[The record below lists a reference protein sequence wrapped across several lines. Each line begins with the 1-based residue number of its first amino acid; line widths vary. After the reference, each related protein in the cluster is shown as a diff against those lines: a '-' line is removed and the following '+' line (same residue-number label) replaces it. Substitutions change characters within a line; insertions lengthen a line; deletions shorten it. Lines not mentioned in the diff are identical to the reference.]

1 MPICQ
6 RKGLEQKMG
15 RSWHSCHFF
24 SQGPPQASCFLSVE
38 SWSLFFILCHSWPI
52 LVFFRLLFDP
62 FLGSQSL
69 RWSPSRSKDSLVGHD
84 ILATRFCIQTSL
96 MLEFLCSLWLP
107 SFCCCRLWN
116 CCLCCLCISLNFPS
130 LFWGSTLSSMSSL
143 VSDKEEIFNKILR
156 LRRLTVEEVN
166 CKSIVALCCEG
177 LTSISGDCVVRCHL
191 QFSHQI
197 CFALVV
203 HWPQVLV
210 QANSPRYRLVSWIH
224 LGSILCNLLLPP
236 RYRRADRLAD
246 SGGA

>member
-1 MPICQ
+1 MYGNCTVLSLSLSLS
-6 RKGLEQKMG
+6 LEKLKID
-15 RSWHSCHFF
+15 FE
-24 SQGPPQASCFLSVE
+24 A
-38 SWSLFFILCHSWPI
+38 I
-52 LVFFRLLFDP
+52 LLFIGRAVP
-62 FLGSQSL
+62 QFLCQVDL
-69 RWSPSRSKDSLVGHD
+69 MDHEWVLSRSIGWCFVEKILEGHD